1 MKPKILFIDRDGTLI
16 KEPPTDF
23 QVDSLEKLE
32 LIPGVITWLGKIVRE
47 TDYKLVLVSHQDG
60 LGTGSYPEN
69 TFWPA
74 QNKMLLT
81 LKNEGIEFEEVLID
95 KSSPAENSEF
105 RKPRTGLVNKY
116 INEIYDLENSFVIG
130 DRMTDIELAF
140 NMGINAIHLNNGNNE
155 GIAECTNSSSQL
167 KNCIA
172 LSTNNWEKIA
182 RFIIKGSRCANI
194 SRKTKETDII
204 GSININGNGITN
216 ISTGIKFFDHMLEQ
230 IPRHAG
236 IDLELICKGDLEVDE
251 HHTIEDTAIVLGNLL
266 DKALGSKKGI
276 ERYGF
281 CLPMDD
287 SLATVALDFGGRGW
301 IVWDVKFKRDMLGGM
316 PTEMFEHFFKSFS
329 DSAKCNLNIEV
340 KGKNDHHK
348 AEAIFKALAK
358 AIKMAVRQDGEN
370 FSLPS
375 TKGSI

>member
-16 KEPPTDF
+16 KEPLVDF

-32 LIPGVITWLGKIVRE
+32 FIHGVFTWLGKIARE
-47 TDYKLVLVSHQDG
+47 TDYKLVMISNQDG
-60 LGTGSYPEN
+60 LGTDLYPED

-81 LKNEGIEFEEVLID
+81 LKNEGIEFEEILID
-95 KSSPAENSEF
+95 RSFPKENSEF
-105 RKPRTGLVNKY
+105 RKPRTGLVKKY
-116 INEIYDLENSFVIG
+116 LNEMYDLENSFVIG
-130 DRMTDIELAF
+130 DRITDIELAS
-140 NMGINAIHLNNGNNE
+140 NMGINAIYLNNCNKE
-155 GIAECTNSSSQL
+155 GASECINPSSKL
-167 KNCIA
+167 NKCVA
-172 LSTNNWEKIA
+172 LSTDNWKEIA
-182 RFIIKGSRCANI
+182 TFIIKGSRTASI
-194 SRKTKETDII
+194 SRKTKETDIK
-204 GSININGNGITN
+204 GSIDLNGNGKTN

-230 IPRHAG
+230 IPKHAG
-236 IDLELICKGDLEVDE
+236 IDLEIICNGDLEVDE
-251 HHTIEDTAIVLGNLL
+251 HHTIEDTAIVFGNLL
-266 DKALGSKKGI
+266 NKSLGSKKGI

-287 SLATVALDFGGRGW
+287 SLATIALDFGGRSW
-301 IVWDVKFKRDMLGGM
+301 LVWDVEFKRDMLGNM
-316 PTEMFEHFFKSFS
+316 PTEMFEHFFKSFA
-329 DSAKCNLNIEV
+329 DAAKCNLNIES

-358 AIKMAVRQDGEN
+358 AIKMAIRQDGEN